1 MAEMDLVELVA
12 IAQSGGTGNPLPE
25 HILQS
30 STVIDLQAP
39 NVVTNGVLGI
49 SFDPE
54 TAQFISVFGD
64 DLVVVTEGQETIVIK
79 DFVPA
84 VTDGFLISIEL
95 LDGVLMDAPEFLEEY
110 GVGTNIA
117 DALSDIDTAA
127 GDSSTQNSVTNF
139 AEGDRFT
146 NEEFGNDGI
155 GGGPSGALGSDGVN
169 RFDRANGSGRPFGGR
184 DGNPSNRFDQSNG
197 EQQGQGSS
205 GGPARDTTAST
216 PTLDVGETVLGLEDV
231 AIPLTISAALTDL
244 DGSETL
250 AITISGLPEGASL
263 NAGYYDAVSGAW
275 VLTAEELNGLSLI
288 PAENASGN
296 FSLTVHAIAVEGDGG
311 ARAITSDTLDVD
323 ITPGADAPTLTLS
336 AASGSEDTAIALD
349 ISSALTDTDGSETLS
364 VEISGIPDG
373 AVLTADGEAVT
384 VTDGVATLTP
394 AQLANLSITP
404 PANSSNDFDLTVT
417 ATSTDGSDTATT
429 SATLPVSVT
438 GVADAPTLSTDAA
451 SGNEDTAIAL
461 DISSALTDD
470 SETLSVEI
478 SGIPDGAILTADGE
492 AVTVTDG
499 VATLTPAQ
507 LANLTITPPANSS
520 DDFDLTVTATST
532 DGSDTATTT
541 ATLPVSVTG
550 VADAATVATADAAG
564 NEDTAIALN
573 IDVTGVQDGDSA
585 SITIS
590 DIPAGATLSAGSV
603 NEDGSV
609 TLTPA
614 ELEGL
619 TITPAADSDA
629 DFTLSVAV
637 TTTDGESGDTST
649 VTDTLDVT
657 VDAVAD
663 APTLSIDAASGSEDT
678 AIALDISSALTDTDG
693 SETLSVEISGIPEGA
708 VLTADGEAVT
718 VTDGV
723 ATLTPAQLAN
733 LTITPPANSS
743 DDFDLTVTATS
754 TDGSD
759 TATTT
764 ATLPVS
770 VTGVADAATV
780 ATADAAGSEDTAIA
794 LDIDVTGVQDGD
806 SASITI
812 SDIPA
817 GATLSAGTVNEN
829 GSVTLTP
836 AELEG
841 LTITPAADS
850 DADFTLSVA
859 VTTTDGESGDTS
871 TVTDTLDVT
880 VDAVADAPTLSVDAA
895 SGSEDT
901 AITLD
906 ISSALTDTDGSET
919 LSVEISGI
927 PDGAILTADGETV
940 TVTDGV
946 ATLTPAQLSNLT
958 ITPPANSSED
968 FDLTVTATSTDGSD
982 TATTTATLPVT
993 VTGVADA
1000 PTLSVEAAAGVEDSA
1015 IELDLSAALTDDSE
1029 TLSVEISGI
1038 PDGAILKSGETVITV
1053 NDGVADLT
1061 PAQLANLT
1069 ITPPENSSDDFTLTV
1084 TATSTDGTDTATTV
1098 GSIPITVTGVADAP
1112 ELDVHAASGD
1122 EDSAI
1127 DLDISAA
1134 LSDSDETLTVEISG
1148 IPNGATLTANGV
1160 AIAVTAGVATL
1171 AAGQLEALAI
1181 TPPANSSDD
1190 FILTVTATSTDG
1202 TSTATTEGTIPV
1214 TVNAV
1219 ADTPNMTVSA
1229 ASGTEDHAIAL
1240 NITANSDDSGETL
1253 SITIGDIPDGAVL
1266 MSGTTEISITDG
1278 EATLT
1283 PAQLADLSITPPSNS
1298 DEDFDLSVTV
1308 TSTDGSST
1316 ATQSGTLSV
1325 SVDPDA
1331 DTPSLTLSGSTAVI
1345 DSVTVALTLPDSLSD
1360 SLTNATG
1367 PYDLP
1372 AGSGLSG
1379 QIFDTNGSM
1388 NSLSAADALIAAG
1401 GPDVSFTATT
1411 VDYDGGSTVGGFL
1424 GSDGSGATGTT
1435 GATAD
1440 TFVVKIVGYIKIE
1453 AGSHNFSVT
1462 SDDGFRLKI
1471 GGETVTEF
1479 VSDRSPETSNGSFN
1493 APEDGLYPIEIVY
1506 WENGGGQELN
1516 VQMDGTTLGG
1526 NILYSTLP
1534 EGVIANGDGS
1544 YSIPETVDTSTSLTI
1559 SDLPDNAVLSAGTK
1573 NADGTWTVT
1582 PEQAEG
1588 LTVTYPDGAIHTVTA
1603 TVTDSYGAEL
1613 ASADIMTG
1621 ALQTFTA
1628 ELNIQSALV
1637 DIDGSE
1643 TLSIQISADS
1653 IPDGAI
1659 FSAGDVQADGS
1670 VILTADELDG
1680 LTVQFPVGTE
1690 DFNLSITA
1698 TSTDGSDTASIT
1710 QSLTVTVPDVQGGT
1724 YIGTEGADTIVGS
1737 AGNDVIYG
1745 DGDPNAP
1752 PEIVETPVN
1761 GIFHFAMEDTTWG
1774 SNETVTDSLNGITG
1788 TAKGDTGSSTG
1799 KNGNSAQFDGSGD
1812 YVVVPH
1818 SEAME
1823 LTKGTFSI
1831 DFIAWNNGTL
1841 ASKDSSG
1848 FDDGGHFDL
1857 NINSNHVVELRVQTE
1872 DESFTLSGGSINYED
1887 WQNASVTWDGETVTL
1902 YVNGTA
1908 VDSVASDWNLSEN
1921 ENPWTFG
1928 ASQINSGDNVAN
1940 NLTDYLNGRI
1950 DNPTLLDQPLSAEQI
1965 AAMHTNGIP
1974 ATLASGLTVS
1984 SEGDDTTGSTT
1995 LLSEDFSNGSGSF
2008 TYSDGVF
2015 GTSNGYYES
2024 GASGA
2029 SNGETGG
2036 GLSVTLGGQ
2045 NNNSVS
2051 DMSGGWTTT
2060 INVDDATE
2068 NTTLTFKVRMVYPA
2082 DSESDEAAE
2091 VRVAVDGQL
2100 VGAGGQDYVMRYE
2113 GDGDGGS
2120 DYDSGWQ
2127 TITLDLGSL
2136 PAGEHT
2142 ITLGGYYEG
2151 KTTSDEEVNIFFD
2164 TVSVTGDSVFSGTT
2178 QVADRT
2184 EMFHTTFED
2193 KNDGFHD
2200 SSDGWQTNSDK
2211 IEVRSDTSDNFG
2223 AATDGHNYIE
2233 LNTDPDDIYADA
2245 ASIYR
2250 DIQTEAG
2257 RVYELTF
2264 SYSGRPGYD
2273 DSVNSMLVS
2282 ANGTSLGTFT
2292 HDMENNSSLDWQ
2304 TVTVRFT
2311 GTGESMRLEFAENS
2325 NADVDGGRGMMLD
2338 DITLVDTGYG
2348 PSMADTIDGGAGSDT
2363 IFGGVGDD
2371 VIDGGTGDDVING
2384 GTGADTIDG
2393 GAGSDTI
2400 DYSSS
2405 DEGVIIDFQNGIVSG
2420 GDAEGDSLTG
2430 IENITGSAHDD
2441 TLTGDAGDNRIQGGA
2456 GADTLDGGAGN
2467 DTLDYSDSDEAVTI
2481 NFESGTVTGG
2491 DATGDQIANFENMLG
2506 SDFNDTLVGDD
2517 GDNRIDGGK
2526 GSDLLS
2532 GGDGADIFVLGS
2544 PGDGIDTITDFNIA
2558 EGDRLDVSSVVNM
2571 NDVDDI
2577 ANYLKI
2583 EDDGAGNSTV
2593 MVNTSGDGEAAHFTA
2608 VASLEGVTNIDINS
2622 ILQDQN
2628 QNGENV

>member
-1 MAEMDLVELVA
+1 
-12 IAQSGGTGNPLPE
+12 
-25 HILQS
+25 
-30 STVIDLQAP
+30 
-39 NVVTNGVLGI
+39 
-49 SFDPE
+49 
-54 TAQFISVFGD
+54 
-64 DLVVVTEGQETIVIK
+64 
-79 DFVPA
+79 
-84 VTDGFLISIEL
+84 
-95 LDGVLMDAPEFLEEY
+95 
-110 GVGTNIA
+110 
-117 DALSDIDTAA
+117 
-127 GDSSTQNSVTNF
+127 
-139 AEGDRFT
+139 
-146 NEEFGNDGI
+146 
-155 GGGPSGALGSDGVN
+155 
-169 RFDRANGSGRPFGGR
+169 
-184 DGNPSNRFDQSNG
+184 
-197 EQQGQGSS
+197 
-205 GGPARDTTAST
+205 
-216 PTLDVGETVLGLEDV
+216 
-231 AIPLTISAALTDL
+231 
-244 DGSETL
+244 
-250 AITISGLPEGASL
+250 
-263 NAGYYDAVSGAW
+263 
-275 VLTAEELNGLSLI
+275 
-288 PAENASGN
+288 
-296 FSLTVHAIAVEGDGG
+296 
-311 ARAITSDTLDVD
+311 
-323 ITPGADAPTLTLS
+323 
-336 AASGSEDTAIALD
+336 
-349 ISSALTDTDGSETLS
+349 
-364 VEISGIPDG
+364 
-373 AVLTADGEAVT
+373 
-384 VTDGVATLTP
+384 
-394 AQLANLSITP
+394 
-404 PANSSNDFDLTVT
+404 
-417 ATSTDGSDTATT
+417 
-429 SATLPVSVT
+429 
-438 GVADAPTLSTDAA
+438 
-451 SGNEDTAIAL
+451 
-461 DISSALTDD
+461 
-470 SETLSVEI
+470 
-478 SGIPDGAILTADGE
+478 
-492 AVTVTDG
+492 
-499 VATLTPAQ
+499 
-507 LANLTITPPANSS
+507 
-520 DDFDLTVTATST
+520 
-532 DGSDTATTT
+532 
-541 ATLPVSVTG
+541 
-550 VADAATVATADAAG
+550 
-564 NEDTAIALN
+564 
-573 IDVTGVQDGDSA
+573 
-585 SITIS
+585 
-590 DIPAGATLSAGSV
+590 
-603 NEDGSV
+603 
-609 TLTPA
+609 
-614 ELEGL
+614 
-619 TITPAADSDA
+619 
-629 DFTLSVAV
+629 
-637 TTTDGESGDTST
+637 
-649 VTDTLDVT
+649 
-657 VDAVAD
+657 
-663 APTLSIDAASGSEDT
+663 
-678 AIALDISSALTDTDG
+678 
-693 SETLSVEISGIPEGA
+693 
-708 VLTADGEAVT
+708 
-718 VTDGV
+718 
-723 ATLTPAQLAN
+723 
-733 LTITPPANSS
+733 
-743 DDFDLTVTATS
+743 
-754 TDGSD
+754 
-759 TATTT
+759 
-764 ATLPVS
+764 
-770 VTGVADAATV
+770 
-780 ATADAAGSEDTAIA
+780 
-794 LDIDVTGVQDGD
+794 
-806 SASITI
+806 
-812 SDIPA
+812 
-817 GATLSAGTVNEN
+817 
-829 GSVTLTP
+829 
-836 AELEG
+836 
-841 LTITPAADS
+841 
-850 DADFTLSVA
+850 
-859 VTTTDGESGDTS
+859 
-871 TVTDTLDVT
+871 
-880 VDAVADAPTLSVDAA
+880 
-895 SGSEDT
+895 
-901 AITLD
+901 
-906 ISSALTDTDGSET
+906 
-919 LSVEISGI
+919 EISGI